1 MFMIYKS
8 GCMCF
13 HTEAAVYI
21 PDNHDFGLSHC
32 SCYKQVMVRDVHDD
46 YIMIHIRATS
56 TYINVLE
63 SWQR

>member
-1 MFMIYKS
+1 
-8 GCMCF
+8 
-13 HTEAAVYI
+13 
-21 PDNHDFGLSHC
+21 
-32 SCYKQVMVRDVHDD
+32 MVRDVHED